1 MKKLIVLLLTV
12 MFVISGCSKE
22 STEEAAIK
30 AYINAAN
37 NMKNMKSANYA
48 LDVQVKGATNQQP
61 QNLSFHL
68 DGAYKADTS
77 NIEVSASVDMKQEE
91 TSMDNIVSLYV
102 KDQNL
107 YLNLMNMQKTKSSL
121 ASYMELLKDVN
132 LTTDDSSTNTT
143 DVEKIKPFLKETK
156 KENDKITFT
165 LDPVKVKEYLKK
177 QAEEKNVSETDA
189 IDQVTFDTLTFTTTI
204 KDNFM
209 HDGQLHVIAKN
220 PDNEDEYIDVTLSFS
235 FSDINKVNSISY
247 PTDLDTYVEADEDAL
262 TNLL

>member
-1 MKKLIVLLLTV
+1 MKKLVVLLLGAMLV
-12 MFVISGCSKE
+12 MSGCSKE
-22 STEEAAIK
+22 STEETTIK

-37 NMKNMKSANYA
+37 NMKNMKSTNYA
-48 LDVQVKGATNQQP
+48 LDVQIKGETDQEP

-91 TSMDNIVSLYV
+91 TSMDNIISLYI
-102 KDQNL
+102 KDENL
-107 YLNLMNMQKTKSSL
+107 YLNLMNMQKTKLSL
-121 ASYMELLKDVN
+121 TSYMDLL
-132 LTTDDSSTNTT
+132 DDIDFTNDTSTNTT

-177 QAEEKNVSETDA
+177 QAEEKNASEIDS
-189 IDQVTFDTLTFTTTI
+189 IDQVTIDTMTFTTTI

-220 PDNEDEYIDVTLSFS
+220 PNDEKEYVDVTLSFT

-247 PTDLDTYVEADEDAL
+247 PTDLDTYVEADENAL